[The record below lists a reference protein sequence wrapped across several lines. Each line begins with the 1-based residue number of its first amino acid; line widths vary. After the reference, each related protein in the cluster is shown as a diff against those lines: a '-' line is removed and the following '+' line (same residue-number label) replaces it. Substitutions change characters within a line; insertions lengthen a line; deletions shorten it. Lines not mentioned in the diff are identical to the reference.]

1 MLGAMV
7 DRRADLYAVGVMA
20 WEAATGQ
27 RMWKGQ
33 TDLHVM
39 NKVANDGV
47 PSLHE
52 VDPTV
57 SPALEAIVMKALAR
71 DPDDRY
77 ATALE
82 FGAALETVI
91 DHLGTGA
98 SNRDLGKLVRDLF
111 EDARAQTRAIIEA
124 QLLDVAD
131 SDADQPM
138 IPPNLVRISTHPEE
152 SPSLGTSSPL
162 ARSPVVEVRPRRRA
176 LLAAGAGVA
185 VVAAVVGLLIAR
197 SSHRAAP
204 QVEATAVTPAALPAT
219 TVAPAEPPPLAPVNK
234 VAPPAQV
241 SVTMSSSPRRAVLFL
256 DGRQVPS
263 NPYTIAVPIDGAV
276 HKVRAEAPGYVSRTV
291 AVTPEHDIEVV
302 LPLDAFPAHGR
313 PATQISAPAP
323 VVTASATP
331 PAGES
336 NKSSTNVSTNN
347 GRKCSNQFYI
357 DADGIKRF
365 KAECL

>member
-1 MLGAMV
+1 
-7 DRRADLYAVGVMA
+7 
-20 WEAATGQ
+20 
-27 RMWKGQ
+27 
-33 TDLHVM
+33 
-39 NKVANDGV
+39 
-47 PSLHE
+47 
-52 VDPTV
+52 
-57 SPALEAIVMKALAR
+57 
-71 DPDDRY
+71 
-77 ATALE
+77 
-82 FGAALETVI
+82 
-91 DHLGTGA
+91 
-98 SNRDLGKLVRDLF
+98 
-111 EDARAQTRAIIEA
+111 
-124 QLLDVAD
+124 LLDVAE

-162 ARSPVVEVRPRRRA
+162 ARGPVVEVRPKRRA

-185 VVAAVVGLLIAR
+185 VVAAVVGLLMAR
-197 SSHRAAP
+197 SSHRAGP
-204 QVEATAVTPAALPAT
+204 QVEATTATPTAPPAT
-219 TVAPAEPPPLAPVNK
+219 TVAPAEPAPSAPAKLA
-234 VAPPAQV
+234 APAQA
-241 SVTMSSSPRRAVLFL
+241 SVTMSSSPKRAVLFL